1 MKIIN
6 RQWRSDHLSTFL
18 LRRITLIASP
28 DMTEGPAKATS
39 RRASIVVSALC
50 LGVMGICLWKVL
62 SAAIRIRIEYWDG
75 YDYLNNA
82 LLMTGRD
89 LGVTYKIFRPPLVS
103 IINVLPLLFYK
114 PGGAAATIFPHL
126 IAVAFSVLAVVALY
140 RLLRLSFEPMLSLG
154 GALLLVVNPL
164 FLHYSVFTLTDI
176 PGMLFLTAGFYYYA
190 KGNDR
195 LCALT
200 FVFALLTR
208 YSNAISIFSLVLF
221 EVVNGSWRTVL
232 TRRRI
237 KTISLSFLGF
247 YVVHLVIFLLNTKP
261 AWKAPFYILDVFKLQ
276 IVASRQEGFND
287 PILEFPSELVASF
300 SIPIVIMAVAGF
312 VRMWR
317 RKTRTDL
324 VMLCWFAGMFGIMNL
339 ATHKEARYLFCV
351 FPPIVYAAVA
361 GFEWL
366 WLILRQR
373 RLTVISVL
381 CAVALIAMPLINAFK
396 ELERF
401 NDPAYD
407 GLLMKRV
414 SSEILTNPSPEGRV
428 YWTGL
433 GLYTVY
439 PRQRKVYAG
448 DEFIY
453 FHHINNDALAYWT
466 GKPVEILPEAS
477 KFKTGTLIST
487 NNRLYANMPGFE
499 APEPPP
505 PITIRTVGPAGD
517 NTVEISYR

>member
-1 MKIIN
+1 
-6 RQWRSDHLSTFL
+6 
-18 LRRITLIASP
+18 
-28 DMTEGPAKATS
+28 MTGSADKDTA
-39 RRASIVVSALC
+39 RRASIAVSAIC
-50 LGVMGICLWKVL
+50 LGLIGICLWKVL
-62 SAAIRIRIEYWDG
+62 SAAIRIRVEYWDG
-75 YDYLNNA
+75 YDFLNNA

-89 LGVTYKIFRPPLVS
+89 VGVTYKIFKPPLVS
-103 IINVLPLLFYK
+103 IVNVAPLLFYK

-126 IAVAFSVLAVVALY
+126 IAVAFSVLAVVAVY
-140 RLLRLSFEPMLSLG
+140 RLLRLSFEPMLSFG

-176 PGMLFLTAGFYYYA
+176 PGMLFLTAWFYYYS

-195 LCALT
+195 WAALA
-200 FVFALLTR
+200 FVLAILAR
-208 YSNAISIFSLVLF
+208 YSNLISLFSLVLF
-221 EVVNGSWRTVL
+221 EVVNGSWRTAF

-237 KTISLSFLGF
+237 KTIALSVLGF
-247 YVVHLVIFLLNTKP
+247 YVVHLVIFLVNTKP
-261 AWKAPFYILDVFKLQ
+261 AWKAPFYILDVFRLQ

-287 PILEFPSELVASF
+287 PILEFPSQLIASF

-324 VMLCWFAGMFGIMNL
+324 LILCWFAGMFGIMNL

-351 FPPIVYAAVA
+351 FPPIVYATVA

-373 RLTVISVL
+373 RLTVIAAL
-381 CAVALIAMPLINAFK
+381 CGVALIASPLISAFN
-396 ELERF
+396 ELKRF
-401 NDPAYD
+401 NDSAYD
-407 GLLMKRV
+407 GQLIKRV
-414 SSEILTNPSPEGRV
+414 SNQILANPSDGRV

-439 PRQRKVYAG
+439 PRQRKLYAG
-448 DEFIY
+448 EEFIY
-453 FHHINNDALAYWT
+453 FHHINNDAFAYWT
-466 GKPVEILPEAS
+466 GKPVELLPDPT
-477 KFKTGTLIST
+477 KFKSGTLIST
-487 NNRLYANMPGFE
+487 NNRLYANIPGFE

-505 PITIRTVGPAGD
+505 PITIRTVGPSGD
-517 NTVEISYR
+517 NTVAISYR